1 MKIQVIHQN
10 KEVLKY
16 FSEYEHSTDP
26 EVIVSGAYN
35 KVDAQML
42 QQYPH
47 VQYIVNCCSGTDNVD
62 LFYCKEHHI
71 QVFNAPT
78 ANCNSTAE
86 HAVAM
91 ILSLLRRISFADSDM
106 RVGGWNRGRFLTQE
120 LCDVTVG
127 IVGFGRIGKL
137 VYQKLKGFGSSFLV
151 FDVIAEQAAGMND
164 GGFSFVP
171 FEKLVKESDIITLH
185 VPLLAE
191 TQNLFSQKEF
201 FMMKEGSM
209 LVNCARG
216 GVVNEEALI
225 QALEAKRISA
235 ALDVFVGE
243 PQVNPKFFEL
253 DNIIL
258 TPHIASMSR
267 RAQEQMILEAKE
279 QFEQFVRG
287 KENMS

>member
-1 MKIQVIHQN
+1 
-10 KEVLKY
+10 
-16 FSEYEHSTDP
+16 
-26 EVIVSGAYN
+26 
-35 KVDAQML
+35 
-42 QQYPH
+42 
-47 VQYIVNCCSGTDNVD
+47 
-62 LFYCKEHHI
+62 
-71 QVFNAPT
+71 
-78 ANCNSTAE
+78 
-86 HAVAM
+86 
-91 ILSLLRRISFADSDM
+91 
-106 RVGGWNRGRFLTQE
+106 
-120 LCDVTVG
+120 
-127 IVGFGRIGKL
+127 
-137 VYQKLKGFGSSFLV
+137 
-151 FDVIAEQAAGMND
+151 
-164 GGFSFVP
+164 
-171 FEKLVKESDIITLH
+171 
-185 VPLLAE
+185 
-191 TQNLFSQKEF
+191 
-201 FMMKEGSM
+201 MMKEGSM